1 MVNFIIDAETLDEL
15 STPPNYGLHPLT
27 GDRVGTWLKTQIV
40 EAHGVSINDLAE
52 AFGVSLQSI
61 SSLLNGR
68 AALSADLAIRFGHA
82 FGVKA
87 ETLMRMQARYE
98 LGKAREHEADL
109 AVRSLIAA

>member
-1 MVNFIIDAETLDEL
+1 MPIKVHPSL
-15 STPPNYGLHPLT
+15 SIH
-27 GDRVGTWLKTQIV
+27 VGAWLKTEIV
-40 EAHGVSINDLAE
+40 EAHGVSVNDLAE
-52 AFGVSLQSI
+52 AFGVSRRSI

-68 AALSADLAIRFGHA
+68 AALSADMGIRFEHA

>member
-1 MVNFIIDAETLDEL
+1 MGIKV
-15 STPPNYGLHPLT
+15 HPSFAIHA
-27 GDRVGTWLKTQIV
+27 GAWLKSEIV
-40 EAHGVSINDLAE
+40 EAHGVSINDLAQ
-52 AFGVSLQSI
+52 AFGVSRQSI

-68 AALSADLAIRFGHA
+68 AALSADMAIRFEHA

-109 AVRSLIAA
+109 TVPSLIAA